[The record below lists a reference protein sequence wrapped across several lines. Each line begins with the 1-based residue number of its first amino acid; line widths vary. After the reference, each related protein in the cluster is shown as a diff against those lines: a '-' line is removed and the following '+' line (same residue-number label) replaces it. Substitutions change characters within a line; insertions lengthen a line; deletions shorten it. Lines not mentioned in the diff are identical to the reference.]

1 MNQSKELPPAD
12 PRTTHPAAGVAAVH
26 PVAGGMAVLHNR
38 PFLLLWLAQL
48 STQVGG
54 NMVML
59 GLLVLISS
67 EYAGSK
73 IAISAL
79 LLCFLLPPILFSAIA
94 GVFVDRVDKRHMLL
108 VTNVIR
114 GLAFLAAY
122 LVGANL
128 ILLYGLMTLVS
139 TVTTF
144 FGPAEASMIPRLVP
158 REQLL
163 AANGLFAL
171 TTNASFA
178 LGFALLGPF
187 VVAVAGPA
195 ILILIVA
202 AFYFLATIFC
212 WALPSYKQEA
222 SLLSRQTLSA
232 SSRAVETAGHEA
244 KGALGQLSEGLAY
257 IRDHR
262 NVGWTLSYVSITG
275 ALVGVIAVLGP
286 DFARVSLGLGTNSL
300 IVIILPLGAG
310 IVVGIAALN
319 SFGHILARRRV
330 IEIGLIVLGLLLVL
344 LSYVTP
350 ILRFFD
356 DRLTAHGLMNITQI
370 APLVSLIV
378 VIAFLAGVCYAAV
391 AISAQTQLQEDL
403 PEQVRGRVFGILN
416 MLVSIASLAPI
427 MIVGPAADL
436 FGATTV
442 LALVS
447 ALVALWGLI
456 SVLRRAVP
464 HRSASHKK
472 LPPSAA

>member
-1 MNQSKELPPAD
+1 MNQPKDPPI
-12 PRTTHPAAGVAAVH
+12 RSGAGVAPVR
-26 PVAGGMAVLHNR
+26 PVAGGMAVLRNR

-114 GLAFLAAY
+114 GLAFVAAY
-122 LVGANL
+122 LVGSNL
-128 ILLYGLMTLVS
+128 ILLYGLMALVS

-178 LGFALLGPF
+178 LGFALFGPF
-187 VVAVAGPA
+187 VVAFAGPA
-195 ILILIVA
+195 VLILIVA
-202 AFYFLATIFC
+202 AFYFLATLFC
-212 WALPSYKQEA
+212 WALPAYKKEDQEA
-222 SLLSRQTLSA
+222 ALLSKQALSA
-232 SSRAVETAGHEA
+232 SGRALEVAGHEA
-244 KGALGQLSEGLAY
+244 KGALGQLLEGLAY

-275 ALVGVIAVLGP
+275 ALVGVLAVLGP
-286 DFARVSLGLGTNSL
+286 DFARVSLGLGANSL
-300 IVIILPLGAG
+300 VVVILPLGLG
-310 IVVGIAALN
+310 IVVGIVALN
-319 SFGHILARRRV
+319 AFGHLVARRRV
-330 IEIGLIVLGLLLVL
+330 IEMGLIVLGALLVL
-344 LSYVTP
+344 LSYITP

-356 DRLTAHGLMNITQI
+356 DRLTAHGLMSLTQI
-370 APLVSLIV
+370 IPLVCLIV
-378 VIAFLAGVCYAAV
+378 VITFAAGACYAAV

-403 PEQVRGRVFGILN
+403 PPEVRGRVFGILN
-416 MLVSIASLAPI
+416 MLVSIASLLPI

-436 FGATTV
+436 LGATAV

-447 ALVALWGLI
+447 ALVTIWGLT

-464 HRSASHKK
+464 HRSARSKG
-472 LPPSAA
+472 LPPSDA